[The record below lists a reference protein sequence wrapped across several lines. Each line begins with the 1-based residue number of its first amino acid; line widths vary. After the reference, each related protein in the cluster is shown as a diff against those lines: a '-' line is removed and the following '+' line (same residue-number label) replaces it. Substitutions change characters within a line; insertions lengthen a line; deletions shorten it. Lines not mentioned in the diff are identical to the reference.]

1 MDQSTNNTN
10 YTNYFDFQNIPG
22 MYGNQNIGINNIIMM
37 TMAPIISTLFATIFQ
52 TFIQDLK
59 TGIYNIFSFIYKQ
72 LLHYTNHYILFKLDT
87 YNKIYITMY
96 QKTMDYNGVGDNI
109 STEALPIIWYLNN
122 ITMLKNN
129 KLKIAKMIN
138 YSEMIKRKQLT
149 FSGMGIRSGTED
161 AKLNS
166 RINEKI
172 LFAPFPEK
180 SGIQN
185 LQSTSSNRQ
194 NDSIN
199 NNIPANTVQ
208 NEENMESIEIAD
220 NIFLDIKTETVNS
233 NYTRESTETYLIIKS
248 DKLSLFELKK
258 FVIKITKE
266 YEYLFE
272 LKKDKIYVYNGFGK
286 FPQYGCY
293 DLDKYQSFDNL
304 FFSEKENILKDLKK
318 FTSNADYY
326 VKHGIKRKIGYLL
339 HGLPG
344 SGKTAIASA
353 ISRSLN
359 RTPVYV
365 PISRIQTNNELENI
379 LYIRKYNDTY
389 FNTNETIF
397 LLDEL
402 DSGRKEQKMIKKPK
416 KEKKNNN
423 NDDEYESDFESDD
436 SKDNNAFNP
445 TIVINNG
452 NDKKDNMDTQ
462 IIRNDTSDEFNV
474 GILLSMLDG
483 NIDQDELVIIATTN
497 DISKLDP
504 AIYRDGRLKL
514 IKIDYVGRTEIIQ
527 MIEHYYDIKL
537 TEDQRELLCDNK
549 TVPSLTVKN
558 VCLQYVND
566 DSFDVNILIDKI
578 NDLYVNID
586 KNDIQKLSYNK
597 KFPLLPPKKIKINNN
612 KQRIMSNYYAGPI
625 SMGMSN
631 MNMDSMNMDSMN
643 MDTFSS
649 KVPIVMDMEMGAI
662 GFD

>member
-1 MDQSTNNTN
+1 MDPSINNTN
-10 YTNYFDFQNIPG
+10 HFGFQNIPG
-22 MYGNQNIGINNIIMM
+22 IHGSQNIGINNIIMM

-96 QKTMDYNGVGDNI
+96 QKTMDYNGIGDNI

-138 YSEMIKRKQLT
+138 YSEMVKRKQLT
-149 FSGMGIRSGTED
+149 FSGMGIRSDTED
-161 AKLNS
+161 AKINS

-180 SGIQN
+180 TGIQN
-185 LQSTSSNRQ
+185 IHSTSSSRQ
-194 NDSIN
+194 IDSIN
-199 NNIPANTVQ
+199 NNISTNTVQ
-208 NEENMESIEIAD
+208 KEENMESIEIAD
-220 NIFLDIKTETVNS
+220 NIFLDIKTESTGS
-233 NYTRESTETYLIIKS
+233 NYTGRESVETYLIIKS

-266 YEYLFE
+266 YESLFE

-286 FPQYGCY
+286 LPQYGCY

-318 FTSNADYY
+318 FTSNTDYY

-379 LYIRKYNDTY
+379 LYIRKFNNTY
-389 FNTNETIF
+389 FNINETIF

-402 DSGRKEQKMIKKPK
+402 DSGRKEQKMIKKTK

-423 NDDEYESDFESDD
+423 TDEYESDFESDD

-462 IIRNDTSDEFNV
+462 IIKNDTSDEFNV

-514 IKIDYVGRTEIIQ
+514 IKIDYVGRTEIVQ

-537 TEDQRELLCDNK
+537 TEDQRELICDNK

-566 DSFDVNILIDKI
+566 DSFNVNILIDKI
-578 NDLYVNID
+578 NDLYINID
-586 KNDIQKLSYNK
+586 ENDIEKLSHNK
-597 KFPLLPPKKIKINNN
+597 KFPLLPQKKIKLNNN
-612 KQRIMSNYYAGPI
+612 KQHMMSDYHGGFI

-631 MNMDSMNMDSMN
+631 M
-643 MDTFSS
+643 
-649 KVPIVMDMEMGAI
+649 DMEMGL
-662 GFD
+662 D

>member
-1 MDQSTNNTN
+1 MNQSANNTN
-10 YTNYFDFQNIPG
+10 YFGFQNIPN
-22 MYGNQNIGINNIIMM
+22 MYDNQNAGINNIILM

-72 LLHYTNHYILFKLDT
+72 LSHYTNHYILFKLDT

-122 ITMLKNN
+122 VTMLKNN

-138 YSEMIKRKQLT
+138 YSEMLKKRQLI
-149 FSGMGIRSGTED
+149 FSGMGMNSGIGNT
-161 AKLNS
+161 KLNN

-172 LFAPFPEK
+172 VFAPFPEK
-180 SGIQN
+180 NSGQN
-185 LQSTSSNRQ
+185 VQPISSNRQ
-194 NDSIN
+194 IDSIN
-199 NNIPANTVQ
+199 NINIPTIQ
-208 NEENMESIEIAD
+208 KEENMESIEIAD
-220 NIFLDIKTETVNS
+220 NIFLDIKTELLNS
-233 NYTRESTETYLIIKS
+233 NYTRETTETYLIIKS
-248 DKLSLFELKK
+248 DKLSLYELKN
-258 FVIKITKE
+258 FVIKITRD
-266 YEYLFE
+266 YESLFE
-272 LKKDKIYVYNGFGK
+272 LKKDKIYVYNGSDK
-286 FPQYGCY
+286 IPQYGCY

-318 FTSNADYY
+318 FTSNTDYY

-365 PISRIQTNNELENI
+365 PISRIQTNYELENI

-389 FNTNETIF
+389 FNTNETII

-402 DSGRKEQKMIKKPK
+402 DSGRKEQKMIKKIK
-416 KEKKNNN
+416 KDKNDKIIENN
-423 NDDEYESDFESDD
+423 HDSDFESDND
-436 SKDNNAFNP
+436 SKDNNVFNP

-452 NDKKDNMDTQ
+452 NDKKDNNDTQ
-462 IIRNDTSDEFNV
+462 IIKNDTIDEFNV

-483 NIDQDELVIIATTN
+483 NIDQNELVIIATTN

-514 IKIDYVGRTEIIQ
+514 IKIDYVGKIEIVQ

-537 TEDQRELLCDNK
+537 TDNQKELICDNK

-558 VCLQYVND
+558 VCLQFVND
-566 DSFDVNILIDKI
+566 DSFDINILIDKI
-578 NDLYVNID
+578 NDLYININ
-586 KNDIQKLSYNK
+586 KNDIEKLSHNK
-597 KFPLLPPKKIKINNN
+597 KFPLLPPQNKIKMFNG
-612 KQRIMSNYYAGPI
+612 QRPMSNFYG
-625 SMGMSN
+625 SS
-631 MNMDSMNMDSMN
+631 MDSGSMN
-643 MDTFSS
+643 IDAINIITSMDVNMSL
-649 KVPIVMDMEMGAI
+649 D
-662 GFD
+662 